1 MLYPEINN
9 SLWYFPFVVKCAY
22 LCIYIEMH
30 MDVYTILSAII
41 VWVSLAN
48 TIAVK
53 MLFSWDNGPIK
64 LNYTVDYMLGT
75 Y

>member
-9 SLWYFPFVVKCAY
+9 SLWYFPFVLKCGY
-22 LCIYIEMH
+22 LRIYIEMY
-30 MDVYTILSAII
+30 MDVYTD
-41 VWVSLAN
+41 

-53 MLFSWDNGPIK
+53 MLLSWDNGPIK
-64 LNYTVDYMLGT
+64 LNYTVDFVLGT